1 MSSNNRLQQWVVA
14 IMATM
19 STAVCWAAPS
29 QTGHTDFNRDIRP
42 LFATHC
48 TACHGGVKAAGKISF
63 VYRDKAL
70 ASGKS
75 GLPAIVPGRPEDSE
89 VIRRVTTTDP
99 DELMP
104 QPKHGPRLSEA
115 EIAVLRQWIREG
127 ATWSEHWSFVPLS
140 PPPKPEI
147 KNLGWTRTSIDSF
160 VLHRLESEGLNPSPA
175 ASPQEWLRR
184 VSLDLIGLPPSLEEY
199 SDFVVHLRIDRES
212 AKARVVDRLLGS
224 PHFGE
229 RWAALWLDLARYSD
243 TFGFEKDPHR
253 EIWPWRDWVIRAFN
267 NDLPFDQFTLKQLA
281 GDQLPQPSPD
291 DWLATAFHRNT
302 QNNTEGGTD
311 DEEYRMAAVLD
322 RVNTT
327 WTTWQATTFG
337 CTQCHAHPYDPFPHQ
352 DYYRFVAFFNNSED
366 CDQNDDFPKVLFSLD
381 PDRRD
386 QTVQLQRETRRLRE
400 ALNADGLETVA
411 QITDWKPW
419 IPSEAKASGGSLVV
433 DASGI
438 ISTRGTIP
446 ITVQYTLAV
455 PAVSGMTAI
464 KIRILPDSMDLK
476 RAPERG
482 QAFSKLRL
490 SWVIPGQ
497 SNQPIAFAEVIAD
510 HLAGPR
516 DPNKVLE
523 GDGGFGSYPVMAGPR
538 EGVLLLEKPLKV
550 SPDGTLQLTLD
561 HGIAANSGVQACALR
576 KFTLWTSTD
585 TRLTTLANSPTRQN
599 TWTQWRAALAKLKD
613 VEGVRVPVM
622 IERSPSASRETRTFI
637 RGNRLTLDEVVQPG
651 VPEVLKPKSIDS
663 PGSRLEMAQ
672 WLIHPEN
679 PLTARVLA
687 NRLWAELFGRGIVVT
702 VEDFGATGAK
712 PSHPELLDHLALR
725 LQGEFGWSIKR
736 FLRELALSSTYAQS
750 SRIPADLAE
759 RDPQNLLL
767 ARGPRSRLSA
777 EMVRDHAL
785 AVAGVLSR
793 KQYGPPVYP
802 PQPEGIWNTVYSSA
816 KWETSSNDDRF
827 RRAIYTYN
835 RRTSGYP
842 MFLTFDS
849 PTRDS
854 CVARRIPSNTPL
866 QALTTWNDPAF
877 MEMAQSLATRMDSN
891 AGTTRE
897 KIARG
902 CRQITL
908 EDPPTPMIDSL
919 IRLFDGALE
928 EYRRDPES
936 SKKLG
941 DTPERAAL
949 TLVANTLL
957 NLDISLT
964 R

>member
-1 MSSNNRLQQWVVA
+1 
-14 IMATM
+14 
-19 STAVCWAAPS
+19 
-29 QTGHTDFNRDIRP
+29 
-42 LFATHC
+42 
-48 TACHGGVKAAGKISF
+48 
-63 VYRDKAL
+63 
-70 ASGKS
+70 
-75 GLPAIVPGRPEDSE
+75 
-89 VIRRVTTTDP
+89 
-99 DELMP
+99 
-104 QPKHGPRLSEA
+104 
-115 EIAVLRQWIREG
+115 
-127 ATWSEHWSFVPLS
+127 
-140 PPPKPEI
+140 
-147 KNLGWTRTSIDSF
+147 
-160 VLHRLESEGLNPSPA
+160 
-175 ASPQEWLRR
+175 
-184 VSLDLIGLPPSLEEY
+184 
-199 SDFVVHLRIDRES
+199 
-212 AKARVVDRLLGS
+212 
-224 PHFGE
+224 
-229 RWAALWLDLARYSD
+229 
-243 TFGFEKDPHR
+243 
-253 EIWPWRDWVIRAFN
+253 
-267 NDLPFDQFTLKQLA
+267 
-281 GDQLPQPSPD
+281 
-291 DWLATAFHRNT
+291 
-302 QNNTEGGTD
+302 
-311 DEEYRMAAVLD
+311 
-322 RVNTT
+322 
-327 WTTWQATTFG
+327 
-337 CTQCHAHPYDPFPHQ
+337 
-352 DYYRFVAFFNNSED
+352 
-366 CDQNDDFPKVLFSLD
+366 
-381 PDRRD
+381 
-386 QTVQLQRETRRLRE
+386 
-400 ALNADGLETVA
+400 
-411 QITDWKPW
+411 
-419 IPSEAKASGGSLVV
+419 
-433 DASGI
+433 
-438 ISTRGTIP
+438 
-446 ITVQYTLAV
+446 
-455 PAVSGMTAI
+455 
-464 KIRILPDSMDLK
+464 
-476 RAPERG
+476 
-482 QAFSKLRL
+482 
-490 SWVIPGQ
+490 
-497 SNQPIAFAEVIAD
+497 
-510 HLAGPR
+510 
-516 DPNKVLE
+516 
-523 GDGGFGSYPVMAGPR
+523 
-538 EGVLLLEKPLKV
+538 
-550 SPDGTLQLTLD
+550 
-561 HGIAANSGVQACALR
+561 
-576 KFTLWTSTD
+576 
-585 TRLTTLANSPTRQN
+585 
-599 TWTQWRAALAKLKD
+599 
-613 VEGVRVPVM
+613 
-622 IERSPSASRETRTFI
+622 
-637 RGNRLTLDEVVQPG
+637 
-651 VPEVLKPKSIDS
+651 
-663 PGSRLEMAQ
+663 MAQ